1 MAERG
6 APKKY
11 TAKRLQKAVENYF
24 DAITR
29 QKIVT
34 EPVPTGKLDK
44 YGHPICTEQ
53 PVKNGLGAFVMVTEY
68 LVPPSKGALAIALGI
83 HRSTWDNWHD
93 KEMYPEFQEIVTWA
107 DDKILAWNEEQVL
120 IRPGKNLKGIIWNL
134 DNNYGYNRK
143 RSEDDRSDKDLTVT
157 VELEGEMSEYAT

>member
-1 MAERG
+1 MAVRG

-11 TAKRLQKAVENYF
+11 TANQLQKAVENYF
-24 DAITR
+24 AAITR
-29 QKIVT
+29 QKVVT

-44 YGHPICTEQ
+44 YGHPICKEE

-93 KEMYPEFQEIVTWA
+93 REKYPEFQDVIAWA
-107 DDKILAWNEEQVL
+107 DDRIHAWNEEQLL
-120 IRPGKNLKGIIWNL
+120 IRPGRDVKGIIFNL

-143 RSEDDRSDKDLTVT
+143 RSEDETRDKDVAVT
-157 VELEGEMSEYAT
+157 VELIGELEEYAK